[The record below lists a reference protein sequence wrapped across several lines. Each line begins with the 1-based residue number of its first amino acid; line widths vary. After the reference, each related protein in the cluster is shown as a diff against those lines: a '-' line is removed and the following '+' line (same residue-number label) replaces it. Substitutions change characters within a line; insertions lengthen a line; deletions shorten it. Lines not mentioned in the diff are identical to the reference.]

1 MYDCLKRGLANAGLQ
16 NSYPAETV
24 AVVSLLHDICKVN
37 FYKKGFRNVKDEET
51 GQWYKKEVYE
61 IDEKFPCGEHA
72 DKSVILIQNFMHLE
86 PEEIL
91 AIRAHMGGWDT
102 AVKGGNAF
110 IGKIFERVSLLSCCI
125 LPIWKLL
132 IFAANKRKEG
142 YLCQSRQATFIKKLA
157 KVRKQVE
164 VIRKNK
170 SGYGYKYV
178 TEDEILAKISVF
190 MDKYHLSLVP
200 SIQPGTTRVE
210 PYTYKKTKT
219 TGKGEF
225 YEENNNEILVSADMV
240 WSWVNNDNPEERID
254 VSWAL
259 VGQQGDASQ
268 AFGSGLTYSSRYF
281 LLKYFNIATP
291 DDDPDNFRSKQRA
304 AEAAEDKMIAEGIIQ
319 SFDETV
325 KHFLESNKDKAEDVK
340 KFVSKYAK
348 GGNYFAITES
358 ALAGKLLAEFKETFS
373 IKEE

>member
-1 MYDCLKRGLANAGLQ
+1 MSEQTSNIYQ
-16 NSYPAETV
+16 
-24 AVVSLLHDICKVN
+24 
-37 FYKKGFRNVKDEET
+37 
-51 GQWYKKEVYE
+51 
-61 IDEKFPCGEHA
+61 
-72 DKSVILIQNFMHLE
+72 
-86 PEEIL
+86 
-91 AIRAHMGGWDT
+91 
-102 AVKGGNAF
+102 
-110 IGKIFERVSLLSCCI
+110 
-125 LPIWKLL
+125 
-132 IFAANKRKEG
+132 
-142 YLCQSRQATFIKKLA
+142 KLA

-348 GGNYFAITES
+348 GVS
-358 ALAGKLLAEFKETFS
+358 HS
-373 IKEE
+373 